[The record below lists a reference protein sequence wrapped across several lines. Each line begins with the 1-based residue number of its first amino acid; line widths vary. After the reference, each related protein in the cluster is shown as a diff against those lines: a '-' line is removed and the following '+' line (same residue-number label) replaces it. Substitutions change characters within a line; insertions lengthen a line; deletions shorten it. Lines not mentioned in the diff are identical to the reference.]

1 MGTENIIFFS
11 IPTLHFDVHRF
22 FILLITFILV
32 FSLGFILLPN
42 LFKGIFFLLLFSYI
56 SLNIFLN
63 VSFLSLYIKFFL
75 FYSAGFSECSFSVF
89 FFISIIVLFL
99 LILSRHIF
107 KSYHLI
113 FLFIYLPVLCLSCV

>member
-32 FSLGFILLPN
+32 FLWGLFFYQIFLREFFPFIVL
-42 LFKGIFFLLLFSYI
+42 IYFFEYILERFFFI
-56 SLNIFLN
+56 SLYLI
-63 VSFLSLYIKFFL
+63 VL
-75 FYSAGFSECSFSVF
+75 FHSAGFSECSFSVF

-113 FLFIYLPVLCLSCV
+113 FLFIFLPVLCLSCV